1 MLDIAI
7 IGGGTAGLT
16 AAIYAARAQLSAVVL
31 EKFYTGGQIVNTE
44 TVDNYP
50 GLPHISGFDL
60 SDALRSHAEE
70 LGAQFRMEAAEKV
83 QYRDGVFEVV
93 LSEEREPICARTVI
107 YAAGAHHRTL
117 DIPGEQE
124 FLGSG
129 VSYCAACDAAFYAGR
144 TAVVIGGGDT
154 ALSDALVLSR
164 GCKTVYLVHRRSAYR
179 ANAELISRVKQAE
192 NIVPIL
198 DCVPVAIGGTD
209 GVQTLTVKHVLSG
222 EQRIL
227 KTQGVFVAVGM
238 KPNTEI
244 LEGLVDLDTSG
255 YVIADE
261 TGTTSLNG
269 FFAAG
274 DVRTKPFRQLVTA
287 AADGAN
293 CVHAVEQYLTAH
305 Q

>member
-70 LGAQFRMEAAEKV
+70 LGAQFRMEAAETV

-93 LSEEREPICARTVI
+93 LSEESELICARTVI

-144 TAVVIGGGDT
+144 TAAVIGGGDT

-192 NIVPIL
+192 NIVPVL

-209 GVQTLTVKHVLSG
+209 GVQTLTVKHVPSG
-222 EQRIL
+222 KQRTL
-227 KTQGVFVAVGM
+227 ETQGVFVAVGM
-238 KPNTEI
+238 KPNTEM
-244 LEGLVDLDTSG
+244 LEGVVDLDNCGNYGIST
-255 YVIADE
+255 E
-261 TGTTSLNG
+261 TG
-269 FFAAG
+269 
-274 DVRTKPFRQLVTA
+274 Q
-287 AADGAN
+287 
-293 CVHAVEQYLTAH
+293 VHQQKGHENHHLYLRVL
-305 Q
+305 

>member
-16 AAIYAARAQLSAVVL
+16 AAIYAARAQLSAVVF
-31 EKFYTGGQIVNTE
+31 EKEYTGGQIVNTE

-60 SDALRSHAEE
+60 SEALRSHAEQM
-70 LGAQFRMEAAEKV
+70 GAQFSTGTAAGIRYRNGAFAVTLEEEA
-83 QYRDGVFEVV
+83 
-93 LSEEREPICARTVI
+93 EPVTARTVI

-124 FLGSG
+124 FLGRG
-129 VSYCAACDAAFYAGR
+129 VSYCAACDAAFYVGR
-144 TAVVIGGGDT
+144 TAAVIGGGDT

-164 GCKTVYLVHRRSAYR
+164 GCKTVYLVHRRSSYR
-179 ANAELISRVKQAE
+179 ANAELISRVEQTE
-192 NIVPIL
+192 NIVPVL
-198 DCVPVAIGGTD
+198 DCVPVSID
-209 GVQTLTVKHVLSG
+209 GAGSVQTLTVKHVPSG
-222 EQRIL
+222 EQRVL
-227 KTQGVFVAVGM
+227 NTDGVFAAIGM
-238 KPNTEI
+238 QPNTEMLKGI
-244 LEGLVDLDTSG
+244 IDLDSSG

-261 TGTTSLNG
+261 TGATSQKG

-293 CVHAVEQYLTAH
+293 CVHAVEQYLRT
-305 Q
+305 QE